1 MIKTILAAIA
11 LALIIPVIFITVV
24 LFMGNK
30 KKGEK

>member
-11 LALIIPVIFITVV
+11 LALIVPVIFIAVV

-30 KKGEK
+30 KKGDK